1 MQSILVVFY
10 SHSKTTQSLA
20 EEIALLTD
28 GDLRALIPETP
39 YDFADHAA
47 SKQARNEIDRGYCP
61 PLTSGLEPVDGYTHI
76 FVGTPNWF
84 KSCAPPVRTFLRH
97 ADLAGKL
104 LVPFCTHG
112 GGGFG
117 NIESCVAAEC
127 PNAAILPGFAAA
139 AGFETKQVARWL
151 TDLGL
156 TLSTDF
162 LV

>member
-20 EEIALLTD
+20 EEIALSTH
-28 GDLRALIPETP
+28 GVRGAFPPQPP
-39 YDFADHAA
+39 YYWAEPAPPNP
-47 SKQARNEIDRGYCP
+47 ARTQLDRGYCP